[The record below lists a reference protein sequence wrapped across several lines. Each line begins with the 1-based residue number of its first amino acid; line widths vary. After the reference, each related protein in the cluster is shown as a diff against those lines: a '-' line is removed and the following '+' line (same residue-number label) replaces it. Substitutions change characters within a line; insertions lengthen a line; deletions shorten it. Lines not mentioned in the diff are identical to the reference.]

1 MLIGFLI
8 AASGIMLWSGLLH
21 CAIGL
26 RRRRD
31 PVNLTYGLT
40 ALMFAAFTLSAVA
53 LAQVETVESARTWV
67 FIKVTFGLLAWLGVI
82 AFSWAFLR
90 RGHAWP
96 WLLGLVGAVLLIHLV
111 MPGGVYVA
119 QVLGIRTDVMPWG
132 EPIQRIDLE
141 IRPLALAMLVAT
153 TASLA
158 YAIKRAALAYRTD
171 LGHRPVVFLVGL
183 AILALALVDDLV
195 SVTALTY
202 AVDESAMLIFTLLM
216 GTYLVE
222 DAADTA
228 DARSSAQMSR
238 KRMQALMD
246 TAPEAILLYDA
257 VGGAFINTN
266 APARELFGLDL
277 TGRSWL
283 EFSTRALPVQADGY
297 AGADRAAAVL
307 AQAHGGKAQPI
318 DWSVLDARGE
328 VIPCE
333 LRALALS
340 DEEGEIIRVSLI
352 DMRPVQEADHRRR
365 LAEEQLRHAQRLEAL
380 GQMTSRIA
388 HDLSNILTPIMARAD
403 LALGRY
409 GPDDPLLREDLEE
422 IVKASERA
430 RDLAGQ
436 VLGFSRRSAGRGSV
450 SDVSNVVRSL
460 MSLFRTAAPPSVVI
474 ESVLKETCVAG
485 IGRQHA
491 EQIVSNL
498 AVNAIHACGDEG
510 RVRIAVACSRVSGPL
525 GDRHPDFEEPTAVRL
540 LVQDNGV
547 GIPEELQ
554 SRVLEPYYTTKG
566 DEGTG
571 LGLSIVSDLVRE
583 SGGSIAVESRP
594 GEGTTFEILL
604 PLAGHEAHSQPT
616 IRPDQPPAA
625 AWSGLA
631 LVVEDDPWT
640 RTAVGQ
646 LLEALGF
653 EVNTVDTVAD
663 ARRRLLGTDYRLV
676 VCDLELPDGRG
687 EDVTQGIPQEPVPVP
702 VVFMTGSGASISDEE
717 PGPAL
722 VKPFSLHELAE
733 AVSWVLPRDSY
744 AKA

>member
-1 MLIGFLI
+1 MIIGYLI

-21 CAIGL
+21 GAIGL
-26 RRRRD
+26 RRRGD
-31 PVNLTYGLT
+31 PVNLTYGFT
-40 ALMFAAFTLSAVA
+40 AIVFAGFTLSAVGV
-53 LAQVETVESARTWV
+53 AQVETVDSARSWIFV
-67 FIKVTFGLLAWLGVI
+67 KVTFALLAWLGII
-82 AFSWAFLR
+82 AFSWVFLR
-90 RGHAWP
+90 RGRAWP
-96 WLLGLVGAVLLIHLV
+96 WLMGLVGCALLLHVTI
-111 MPGGVYVA
+111 PGGIYV
-119 QVLGIRTDVMPWG
+119 QEILSIRTGVLPWG
-132 EPIQRIDLE
+132 ETIQRVDLTT
-141 IRPLALAMLVAT
+141 RPFTLPMLLAMVG
-153 TASLA
+153 SLA

-171 LGHRPVVFLVGL
+171 LGHRPVVFLIGL
-183 AILALALVDDLV
+183 TILALALLDDLV
-195 SVTALTY
+195 GVTALTFT
-202 AVDESAMLIFTLLM
+202 VDETAMLLFTILM

-228 DARSSAQMSR
+228 EARSSARMSL

-246 TAPEAILLYDA
+246 TAPEAILIYDA
-257 VGGAFINTN
+257 DGGTFVNTN

-277 TGRSWL
+277 TGRTWL

-307 AQAHGGKAQPI
+307 TQAHRGEAQPI
-318 DWSVLDARGE
+318 DWSVVDARGE

-333 LRALALS
+333 LRALALP
-340 DEEGEIIRVSLI
+340 DEEGAIIRVSLI
-352 DMRPVQEADHRRR
+352 DMRPVQEADHRRK

-409 GPDDPLLREDLEE
+409 GTEDPLLREDLEE

-436 VLGFSRRSAGRGSV
+436 VLGFSRRSQGRGSV

-460 MSLFRTAAPPSVVI
+460 MSLFRTAAPPGVVI
-474 ESVLKETCVAG
+474 QSVIKETCIAR
-485 IGRQHA
+485 ISRQHA

-510 RVRIAVACSRVSGPL
+510 RVRITVTCTRVSGPL
-525 GDRHPDFEEPTAVRL
+525 AEGHPTYRDPTAVRL

-547 GIPEELQ
+547 GIPDELLT
-554 SRVLEPYYTTKG
+554 RVLEPYYTTKG

-571 LGLSIVSDLVRE
+571 LGLSIVNDLVRE
-583 SGGSIAVESRP
+583 SGGTIAVESRP
-594 GEGTTFEILL
+594 GHGTTFEVLL
-604 PLAGHEAHSQPT
+604 PLGGHEAQTRST
-616 IRPDQPPAA
+616 RPDQPPAA
-625 AWSGLA
+625 AWSGPA

-653 EVNTVDTVAD
+653 EVQMTETVAE
-663 ARRRLLGTDYRLV
+663 ARRRLEADDYRLML
-676 VCDLELPDGRG
+676 CDIELPDGRG
-687 EDVTQGIPQEPVPVP
+687 QNVTQSVQSDPDTLP
-702 VVFMTGSGASISDEE
+702 VVFMTGSGASIRDEA

-733 AVSWVLPRDSY
+733 AVSWVLPRD
-744 AKA
+744 ALVRT

>member
-1 MLIGFLI
+1 MIIGYLI
-8 AASGIMLWSGLLH
+8 AASGIMLWSGMLH
-21 CAIGL
+21 GAIGL

-31 PVNLTYGLT
+31 LVNLTYGFT
-40 ALMFAAFTLSAVA
+40 AIMFAGFTLSAVGV
-53 LAQVETVESARTWV
+53 AQVESVEGAGAWI
-67 FIKVTFGLLAWLGVI
+67 FIKVTFALLAWLGII

-90 RGHAWP
+90 RGRAWP
-96 WLLGLVGAVLLIHLV
+96 WLMGLVGCALVLHLV
-111 MPGGVYVA
+111 LPGGIYLQQILA
-119 QVLGIRTDVMPWG
+119 IRTDVLPWG
-132 EPIQRIDLE
+132 ETIQRVDLTT
-141 IRPLALAMLVAT
+141 RPFTLPLLLAMVG
-153 TASLA
+153 SLA

-171 LGHRPVVFLVGL
+171 LGHRPVVFLIGL
-183 AILALALVDDLV
+183 AVLALALVDDLV
-195 SVTALTY
+195 AVTALTY
-202 AVDESAMLIFTLLM
+202 AVDETAMLLFTVLM

-228 DARSSAQMSR
+228 EARSSARMSL

-246 TAPEAILLYDA
+246 TAPEAILIYDA
-257 VGGAFINTN
+257 EGGTFVNTN

-277 TGRSWL
+277 TGRTWL
-283 EFSTRALPVQADGY
+283 EFSTRALSVQADGY

-307 AQAHGGKAQPI
+307 AQAHEGQAQPI
-318 DWSVLDARGE
+318 DWSVVDARGE

-333 LRALALS
+333 LRALALP
-340 DEEGEIIRVSLI
+340 DEDGTIIRVSLI
-352 DMRPVQEADHRRR
+352 DMRPVQEADHRRK

-409 GPDDPLLREDLEE
+409 GPQDPLLREDLEE

-436 VLGFSRRSAGRGSV
+436 VLGFSRRSRGRGSV

-474 ESVLKETCVAG
+474 QSVIKETCVAR
-485 IGRQHA
+485 ISRQHA

-498 AVNAIHACGDEG
+498 AVNAIHACENEG
-510 RVRIAVACSRVSGPL
+510 RVRIAVACTRVSGPL
-525 GDRHPDFEEPTAVRL
+525 AERHPDYQDPTAVRI

-547 GIPEELQ
+547 GIPEELLA
-554 SRVLEPYYTTKG
+554 RVLEPYYTTKG

-571 LGLSIVSDLVRE
+571 LGLSIVNDLVRE
-583 SGGSIAVESRP
+583 SGGTIAVESQP
-594 GEGTTFEILL
+594 GQGTTFEVLL
-604 PLAGHEAHSQPT
+604 PLAGHEAQARAA
-616 IRPDQPPAA
+616 RPDHPPAA
-625 AWSGLA
+625 AWSGSA

-653 EVNTVDTVAD
+653 DVQMTETVAD
-663 ARRRLLGTDYRLV
+663 ARRRLEAEEYVLV
-676 VCDLELPDGRG
+676 VCDLELPDGQG
-687 EDVTQGIPQEPVPVP
+687 EDVTRGLPSVPDTLP
-702 VVFMTGSGASISDEE
+702 VVFMTGSGASIGDAE

-733 AVSWVLPRDSY
+733 AVSWVLPRD
-744 AKA
+744 ALVRA